1 MTGKSGKSVGSND
14 VLNQS
19 KYQQKKKKKK
29 KAPGPFFLS
38 YVLVR

>member
-19 KYQQKKKKKK
+19 KYQQQQQKKK
-29 KAPGPFFLS
+29 GTRSVFLS
-38 YVLVR
+38 

>member
-29 KAPGPFFLS
+29 RHQVRFFYLMS
-38 YVLVR
+38 W

>member
-19 KYQQKKKKKK
+19 KYQQQQKKK
-29 KAPGPFFLS
+29 GTRSVFLS
-38 YVLVR
+38 

>member
-19 KYQQKKKKKK
+19 KYQQQQKK
-29 KAPGPFFLS
+29 KAPGPFFYLKS
-38 YVLVR
+38 W